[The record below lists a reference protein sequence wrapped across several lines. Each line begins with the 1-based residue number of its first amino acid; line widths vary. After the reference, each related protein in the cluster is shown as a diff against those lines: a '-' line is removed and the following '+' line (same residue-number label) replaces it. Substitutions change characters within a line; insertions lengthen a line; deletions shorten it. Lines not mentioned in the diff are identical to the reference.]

1 MHCTNVQ
8 LLLCCPAYSYH
19 LVVVGPRYKYDRPNQ
34 QIQGQYTYVQHS
46 LFFVLPLRVDFVFSF
61 VHNVRPTLR
70 INGQR
75 LETCYI
81 ALYVEERV
89 VFIRSE
95 P

>member
-1 MHCTNVQ
+1 M
-8 LLLCCPAYSYH
+8 
-19 LVVVGPRYKYDRPNQ
+19 GPRYKYDRPNQ
-34 QIQGQYTYVQHS
+34 QIQGLQHS

-75 LETCYI
+75 LETCYN
-81 ALYVEERV
+81 ALYGKERV
-89 VFIRSE
+89 AFIRSE